1 MTILFVISCFAFAV
15 VLQAQ
20 TSGTPTVAEAQEF
33 MNKAEARLAELS
45 IKGNQAN
52 WIHENFITDDTEAL
66 AADVNDEITAVTTE
80 LIEEAKRFNG
90 LQMPPD
96 LRAQIPAAETVADRA
111 GTKRSKAAKRNE
123 RDCSLAGIGLRQ
135 GQVLRRFGQVR

>member
-1 MTILFVISCFAFAV
+1 MKMTILFVISCFAFAV

-52 WIHENFITDDTEAL
+52 WIHENFITDDTETL
-66 AADVNDEITAVTTE
+66 AADVNAKITAVTTE
-80 LIEEAKRFNG
+80 LIEEAKR
-90 LQMPPD
+90 
-96 LRAQIPAAETVADRA
+96 
-111 GTKRSKAAKRNE
+111 
-123 RDCSLAGIGLRQ
+123 DCSLAGIRLRQ